1 MGTGRARRQGR
12 RMRITL
18 AFRNVATIAL
28 LLGGVLVFGLG
39 WFAGV
44 ALLWTSPTWR
54 AREKVLA
61 TLVVPGGLPMAVV
74 IAVFGVPVTDAVRVP
89 GLVAVLQ
96 IALLAGPIAVAA
108 LLARQAFA
116 TPRRS
121 GALTSSLRTPVADR
135 P

>member
-1 MGTGRARRQGR
+1 
-12 RMRITL
+12 MRITL
-18 AFRNVATIAL
+18 AFRNLAAIAL
-28 LLGGVLVFGLG
+28 LLGGILILGLG
-39 WFAGV
+39 WFAGL

-54 AREKVLA
+54 TRDKVLA
-61 TLVVPGGLPMAVV
+61 TLVVPGGLPMALI
-74 IAVFGVPVTDAVRVP
+74 IAMFGVPATYAVRVP

-108 LLARQAFA
+108 LLAWHAFG

-121 GALTSSLRTPVADR
+121 GALTSPLRTPLADR